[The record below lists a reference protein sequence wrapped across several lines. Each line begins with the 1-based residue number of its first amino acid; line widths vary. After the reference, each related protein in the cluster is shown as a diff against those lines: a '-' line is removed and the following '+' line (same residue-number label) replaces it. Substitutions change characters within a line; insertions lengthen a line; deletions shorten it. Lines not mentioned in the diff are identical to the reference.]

1 MNLKDKKKQEAETK
15 LRRLENELRILLAT
29 NGDQQRIV
37 DCKHD
42 IQKQRQILQNLKGY

>member
-1 MNLKDKKKQEAETK
+1 MNLKDRKQKEAEIK

-42 IQKQRQILQNLKGY
+42 IQEQRQILQNIKDY